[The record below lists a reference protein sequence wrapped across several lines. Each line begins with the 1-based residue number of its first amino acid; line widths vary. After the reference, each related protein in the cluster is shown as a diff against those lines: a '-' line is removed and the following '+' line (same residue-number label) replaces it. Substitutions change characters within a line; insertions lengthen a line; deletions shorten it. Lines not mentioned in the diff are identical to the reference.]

1 MSARFFLRRFWRGF
15 AGAEERG
22 GFIFERSDFPNRK
35 FPERRNGILPYRG
48 IRFWKNEVR
57 LGRRPH
63 FCDFRKGKAGLKCP
77 AQGILCVL
85 YKAPRKHG
93 RIKKQV
99 ADTLN
104 NGRAP
109 FAPPAGMGMRGR
121 RGTVESSKWNGSA
134 FHRRKRAAAHCS
146 FCVEI
151 EGDVISSDCGLSN
164 KSAPKTRRKC
174 GSKILFA
181 QPWGKAMAS
190 AVETFIR
197 PVYGRSKRGTGSGK
211 SRVRRGLFGGNRAQI
226 QPVGGKM

>member
-1 MSARFFLRRFWRGF
+1 M
-15 AGAEERG
+15 
-22 GFIFERSDFPNRK
+22 
-35 FPERRNGILPYRG
+35 
-48 IRFWKNEVR
+48 
-57 LGRRPH
+57 
-63 FCDFRKGKAGLKCP
+63 
-77 AQGILCVL
+77 CVL

-93 RIKKQV
+93 RIKKQA
-99 ADTLN
+99 ADALN
-104 NGRAP
+104 NGRAL

-121 RGTVESSKWNGSA
+121 RGTVKSSKWNGSA

-190 AVETFIR
+190 AVETFII
-197 PVYGRSKRGTGSGK
+197 PVYGRSKRSLVSGK
-211 SRVRRGLFGGNRAQI
+211 SRVCRDLFGGKSGANSTCRRENVKPAGAEYMRNLRQLS
-226 QPVGGKM
+226 V

>member
-1 MSARFFLRRFWRGF
+1 M
-15 AGAEERG
+15 
-22 GFIFERSDFPNRK
+22 
-35 FPERRNGILPYRG
+35 
-48 IRFWKNEVR
+48 
-57 LGRRPH
+57 
-63 FCDFRKGKAGLKCP
+63 
-77 AQGILCVL
+77 CVL

-93 RIKKQV
+93 RIKKQA
-99 ADTLN
+99 ADALN
-104 NGRAP
+104 NGRAL

-190 AVETFIR
+190 AVEMFII
-197 PVYGRSKRGTGSGK
+197 PVYGRSKRSLVSGK
-211 SRVRRGLFGGNRAQI
+211 SRVCRGLFGGNRAQI
-226 QPVGGKM
+226 QPVGGRM

>member
-1 MSARFFLRRFWRGF
+1 M
-15 AGAEERG
+15 
-22 GFIFERSDFPNRK
+22 
-35 FPERRNGILPYRG
+35 
-48 IRFWKNEVR
+48 
-57 LGRRPH
+57 
-63 FCDFRKGKAGLKCP
+63 
-77 AQGILCVL
+77 CVL
-85 YKAPRKHG
+85 YKAPRKHV
-93 RIKKQV
+93 RIKKQA
-99 ADTLN
+99 ADALN
-104 NGRAP
+104 NGRAL

-164 KSAPKTRRKC
+164 KSAPKARRKC

-211 SRVRRGLFGGNRAQI
+211 SRRRRGLFGGNRAQI

>member
-1 MSARFFLRRFWRGF
+1 MSGARHIMRIVQ
-15 AGAEERG
+15 GA
-22 GFIFERSDFPNRK
+22 
-35 FPERRNGILPYRG
+35 
-48 IRFWKNEVR
+48 
-57 LGRRPH
+57 
-63 FCDFRKGKAGLKCP
+63 
-77 AQGILCVL
+77 AQ
-85 YKAPRKHG
+85 AWTHQ
-93 RIKKQV
+93 KQQL

-164 KSAPKTRRKC
+164 KSAPKARRKC

-190 AVETFIR
+190 AVETFII

-211 SRVRRGLFGGNRAQI
+211 SRRRRGLFGGNRAQI